1 MVGGTTELAE
11 LLGKGWQEGDQQRLH
26 QDARQEEEVQCQ
38 IPTGKSLQSPPLAFL
53 QELFLFAPN
62 PMSCPPSLVIL
73 KQLPLKPVVLP
84 QARIKKIMQSDE
96 EVGKV
101 AAPVPVIISRA
112 LEMFAETLLGSAKQ
126 VTAQRGARTLTPS
139 HLKFCIQS
147 ETRFD
152 FLRDLV
158 SSVPDL
164 QGDVDAIE
172 ASPAP
177 VPAFGAPVDPGQ
189 AIRGRG
195 GPGRGSVLGVRG
207 GGTGRRRG
215 RPPKV
220 HDSSIIPGAK
230 PKKTVA
236 ERLYID
242 DEYDCEELE
251 GEEEEEEKE
260 EEDRMA
266 PPSNGWPSRLTSGQ
280 AMSPGA
286 SSAGM
291 PTHPY
296 ARSLSLPQQA
306 SSGLPPAHN
315 HHHHHHSFSSPFDI
329 QRSVSISNQDYYL
342 HYGAYRGG
350 HLPRPPY
357 GRPILPRPPPLA
369 PATPPSQAPVPGL
382 TAFYKER
389 EEDAEDRS
397 SHPSATNGSFRIGPV
412 AGEEE
417 VQGEAAPKRVE
428 MSSAAPELTKILSRV
443 QGQPAGGGH
452 ATVDEDYDC

>member
-1 MVGGTTELAE
+1 MGNGGCWLWEGQQS
-11 LLGKGWQEGDQQRLH
+11 LLSSWGKAGKKKKYN
-26 QDARQEEEVQCQ
+26 ARF
-38 IPTGKSLQSPPLAFL
+38 PP
-53 QELFLFAPN
+53 
-62 PMSCPPSLVIL
+62 
-73 KQLPLKPVVLP
+73 
-84 QARIKKIMQSDE
+84 ARIKKIMQSDE

-112 LEMFAETLLGSAKQ
+112 LELFAETLLGSAKQ
-126 VTAQRGARTLTPS
+126 VTTQRGARTLTPS
-139 HLKFCIQS
+139 HLKHCIQS

-152 FLRDLV
+152 FLWDLV

-164 QGDVDAIE
+164 QGDVDSIE
-172 ASPAP
+172 ASPAQ
-177 VPAFGAPVDPGQ
+177 VSAFGAPVDSGP

-195 GPGRGSVLGVRG
+195 GPGRGSIVGVRG
-207 GGTGRRRG
+207 AGTGRRRG

-220 HDSSIIPGAK
+220 HDPSIIPGAK

-251 GEEEEEEKE
+251 GEEEEKDEED
-260 EEDRMA
+260 DRMA
-266 PPSNGWPSRLTSGQ
+266 PPSNGWASRLTSGQ
-280 AMSPGA
+280 ATSPGA
-286 SSAGM
+286 SSAGL

-315 HHHHHHSFSSPFDI
+315 HHHHHSFSSPFDI

-369 PATPPSQAPVPGL
+369 PATPPPSQAPVPGL

-389 EEDAEDRS
+389 DEDAEERS
-397 SHPSATNGSFRIGPV
+397 SHMPATNGSFRIGPV
-412 AGEEE
+412 AAGGED
-417 VQGEAAPKRVE
+417 VQGEATPKRVE

-443 QGQPAGGGH
+443 QPGQPAGGGP
-452 ATVDEDYDC
+452 ATVD